1 MVYVEVYVASCNGF
15 GYYDICCVAFAV
27 ILLLSYVA
35 CDVSYREGYKAHS
48 GELDISFSSLMQDVM
63 DKTATA
69 TATILQMVCFICLF
83 VISTIYNTLYKK
95 IVQNYEL
102 FFHLRKHSIFLT
114 VFHT

>member
-1 MVYVEVYVASCNGF
+1 MFPTEK
-15 GYYDICCVAFAV
+15 DI
-27 ILLLSYVA
+27 I
-35 CDVSYREGYKAHS
+35 AHS
-48 GELDISFSSLMQDVM
+48 GEVDISFSSLMQDVM

-83 VISTIYNTLYKK
+83 VISTLYNTLYKK

-114 VFHT
+114 VFSYIIGGDSLQKRTKAVGLIAMAGENGVSLLLR